1 MLQTQTNNTHTNIS
15 HTNSHVAQTHT
26 STTATTSK
34 IDSNSQDTKDL
45 QDTKANIQAQQTT
58 TDNAKEK
65 QEAFRDFEKWYKE
78 KQEKD
83 SKEENIER
91 LIKEA
96 LHIANEIKMLQEKE
110 SKERE
115 KFERGLRNSIHKS
128 INNKEKKLIT
138 IHKEIKKLKGLQ

>member
-65 QEAFRDFEKWYKE
+65 QEAFRDFEKWNKE

-83 SKEENIER
+83 SKEEQIDK
-91 LIKEA
+91 LMKEA
-96 LHIANEIKMLQEKE
+96 LHTADEIKMLKEKE
-110 SKERE
+110 EIERK
-115 KFERGLRNSIHKS
+115 KFEKNLQNSIYKS
-128 INNKEKKLIT
+128 ILNREKKLIT